1 MAVMPARNYI
11 ELVEKTMRV
20 LEAIADADRS
30 LALSEIANRVAL
42 VKSSTFRILF
52 TLSEIGYVEKVD
64 GNGAYAAT
72 PRLKALARVPAS
84 HTSFLS
90 VARARLQEVSRKLHE
105 SAWLAEWRNGS
116 VVMVDVAEV
125 SHALRLSLNVG
136 DPCPLHASALGK
148 AIAAHLSPDELRS
161 MLGSGRLP
169 RFTGR
174 TISSRR
180 QLAEHLSLV
189 RGTGYSVNEEETFL
203 GALAIGAP
211 VFDSDGRAFAAVSVT
226 APTVRCSELKRE
238 TMIAEVKRAAS
249 AISDNLARVHFRA
262 TVRPGGKFQAK
273 TYGA

>member
-1 MAVMPARNYI
+1 MTVMPARNYI

-116 VVMVDVAEV
+116 FVMVDVAEV

-174 TISSRR
+174 TISNRSAR
-180 QLAEHLSLV
+180 
-189 RGTGYSVNEEETFL
+189 
-203 GALAIGAP
+203 GAP
-211 VFDSDGRAFAAVSVT
+211 VAGARDRVFGKRGRNDPGGAGHRSSGVRFRRSRVCRCQRDGSDGAV
-226 APTVRCSELKRE
+226 LG
-238 TMIAEVKRAAS
+238 VK
-249 AISDNLARVHFRA
+249 
-262 TVRPGGKFQAK
+262 T
-273 TYGA
+273 

>member
-1 MAVMPARNYI
+1 MAARNYI

-20 LEAIADADRS
+20 LEAIGDTDR
-30 LALSEIANRVAL
+30 ALVLTEIAKRVGL

-52 TLSEIGYVEKVD
+52 TLTELGYIEKVD

-72 PRLKALARVPAS
+72 PRLIALARVPAS
-84 HTSFLS
+84 HPSLVS
-90 VARARLQEVSRKLHE
+90 VARPRLQELCRRLRE

-116 VVMVDVAEV
+116 VIMIDVAET

-148 AIAAHLSPDELRS
+148 AIAAHISPGELRS
-161 MLGSGRLP
+161 VLGGGRLP
-169 RFTGR
+169 RYTGR

-180 QLAEHLSLV
+180 ELAQHLLTV
-189 RGTGYSVNEEETFL
+189 RRTGCSVNEEETIL

-211 VFDSDGRAFAAVSVT
+211 VFDFDGRAFAAISVT
-226 APTVRCSELKRE
+226 APTARCSELKRQS
-238 TMIAEVKRAAS
+238 MIGEVKRAAS
-249 AISDNLARVHFRA
+249 AISDSLSRVHFRA
-262 TVRPGGKFQAK
+262 TIRPGSEIQAR